1 MTIDPWRVADDP
13 AADEAV
19 MSLLRAARPSSPA
32 GPVPGEA
39 QVLAEFRAAGH
50 DLERPL
56 MHRTRTRARVLIAT
70 AATAGMLTTAGAA
83 AAATGTLPGAAQQTA
98 RDMLATL
105 GVTVPGPDSHAN
117 GHADT
122 RGNSDAAR
130 TSADQTSADQT
141 SADQTSTDQ
150 TSIGRA
156 TTDQA
161 TPSAQPSSDGKGA
174 EISSLAKTTTATG
187 ADKGAE
193 ISTLASGGKSQAG
206 QHGTPSEPG
215 SQGTTHQPA
224 EPGSKGTTHQP
235 AEPGSQGTA
244 HQSGA
249 GATGAATS
257 ASHRP

>member
-1 MTIDPWRVADDP
+1 MTIDPRRVADDP

-19 MSLLRAARPSSPA
+19 ASLLRAARPSTSP

-39 QVLAEFRAAGH
+39 QVLAEFRAADH
-50 DLERPL
+50 DPERPL
-56 MHRTRTRARVLIAT
+56 MQRTRTRARVLVAGV
-70 AATAGMLTTAGAA
+70 ATAGMLTTAGAA
-83 AAATGTLPGAAQQTA
+83 AAATGALPGAAQQTA
-98 RDMLATL
+98 RDMLARV

-122 RGNSDAAR
+122 RGNSNA
-130 TSADQTSADQT
+130 T
-141 SADQTSTDQ
+141 QTSTDQ
-150 TSIGRA
+150 TSTDQA

-161 TPSAQPSSDGKGA
+161 RPSAQPSSAGKGA
-174 EISSLAKTTTATG
+174 EISGLARTTTATG
-187 ADKGAE
+187 VDKGAE

-206 QHGTPSEPG
+206 QHGTPSDPGSQGTTHRPAEPG

-224 EPGSKGTTHQP
+224 EPGSQGTTD
-235 AEPGSQGTA
+235 
-244 HQSGA
+244 QSGA